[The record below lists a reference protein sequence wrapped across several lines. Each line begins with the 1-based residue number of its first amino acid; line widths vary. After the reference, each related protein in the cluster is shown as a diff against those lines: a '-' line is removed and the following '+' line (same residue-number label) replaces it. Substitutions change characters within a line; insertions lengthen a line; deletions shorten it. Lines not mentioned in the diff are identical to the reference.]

1 MFEKATRDYGLFV
14 TIVRNDGVSKGNIGL
29 IVFGGVLRN
38 DQVHMLR
45 MYYGYL
51 GVDNNNVV
59 ELKYLAQGIRITINN
74 VYY

>member
-1 MFEKATRDYGLFV
+1 MSV
-14 TIVRNDGVSKGNIGL
+14 TTIRNDGVSKGSIGP

-51 GVDNNNVV
+51 GVVNNNVV
-59 ELKYLAQGIRITINN
+59 ELKGLAQGLRITINN
-74 VYY
+74 VYC

>member
-1 MFEKATRDYGLFV
+1 MCV
-14 TIVRNDGVSKGNIGL
+14 TTVRNDGVSKGNLGP

-38 DQVHMLR
+38 DQGHMLR

-59 ELKYLAQGIRITINN
+59 ELKDLAQGLRITINN
-74 VYY
+74 VYC

>member
-1 MFEKATRDYGLFV
+1 MFV
-14 TIVRNDGVSKGNIGL
+14 TTVRNDGVSKGNLGP

-38 DQVHMLR
+38 DQGHITLR

-59 ELKYLAQGIRITINN
+59 ELKYMAQGLMITINN
-74 VYY
+74 LYC